1 MQDKLKPTIVF
12 LIVFMIL
19 LAQKLITIKINCKVY
34 RPRTNVVLEP
44 KLCMC
49 IEKY

>member
-1 MQDKLKPTIVF
+1 MQDKHKPTNVF
-12 LIVFMIL
+12 LIIFMIL
-19 LAQKLITIKINCKVY
+19 LAQKLITTRMY

-49 IEKY
+49 NEKY